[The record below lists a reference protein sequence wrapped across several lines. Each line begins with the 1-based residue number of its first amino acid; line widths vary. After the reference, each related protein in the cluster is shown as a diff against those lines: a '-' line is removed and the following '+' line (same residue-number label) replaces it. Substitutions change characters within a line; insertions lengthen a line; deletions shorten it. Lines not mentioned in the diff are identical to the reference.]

1 MKDSAAMSLEQ
12 QALQVQ
18 ASQLLPMITRK
29 FFKLG
34 YQNMAHQRI
43 SQQADNTQIYQGIT
57 RAQHE
62 QFGDVM
68 IRWQL
73 SMDDCSSEFHDE
85 AKVLR
90 ALEQNHKNLIA
101 IAPSVLA
108 FDILHLKVLEKQQT
122 LTLLVMPYYAQGSLA
137 KYLTQPLTEL
147 QKHQLI
153 MQAARLIAHLHNAGL
168 SHGDIKPSNFLIN
181 NKHFINTKN
190 PALLLTDFAL
200 AKLIDPSSVES
211 AKKNNLKTSSGT
223 PAYLA
228 PECWQGQ
235 NTSVQSDIYAFGI
248 MLYEILMGE
257 RAYKID
263 NQSYEPIRDWAI
275 QHCQQS
281 IPLLPSQYRR
291 YQLILAK
298 ALAKRVEKRYLSM
311 EEVLEDLSYL

>member
-18 ASQLLPMITRK
+18 ASQLLPTITRK

-34 YQNMAHQRI
+34 YQNMTHQRI

-73 SMDDCSSEFHDE
+73 SMDDCSSEFHKE

-108 FDILHLKVLEKQQT
+108 FDILHLKVLKKQQT

-153 MQAARLIAHLHNAGL
+153 VQAARLIANLHNAGW
-168 SHGDIKPSNFLIN
+168 SHGDIKPSNLLLSDNQSIDAN
-181 NKHFINTKN
+181 NLT
-190 PALLLTDFAL
+190 LLLTDFAL
-200 AKLIDPSSVES
+200 AKLIDPNHVQNT
-211 AKKNNLKTSSGT
+211 KKNSSAHNSGT

-228 PECWQGQ
+228 PECWQGRS
-235 NTSVQSDIYAFGI
+235 TTVQSDIYAFGI

-257 RAYKID
+257 RPFKVD
-263 NQSYEPIRDWAI
+263 TQSHEPIRDWAI

-291 YQLILAK
+291 YQLILDK
-298 ALAKRVEKRYLSM
+298 AVAKRVEVRYLSM